1 MCIPNN
7 VIQLHRV
14 TSFELSKRYHE
25 GLGEERARERG
36 HRKREKSVVEERKME
51 GTIDL
56 FGATMAFTAA
66 Y

>member
-25 GLGEERARERG
+25 GLGEERARERE
-36 HRKREKSVVEERKME
+36 REVTVTGKSQ
-51 GTIDL
+51 
-56 FGATMAFTAA
+56 
-66 Y
+66 